1 MHETRGPQ
9 PELADGLAA
18 YLAAVR
24 RPIGSPLPLETVR
37 LLADRDAHRVA
48 FPRAA
53 GMTVASSFAPGGGQE
68 TPVRIY
74 RPSGAGRQS
83 AILYFHG
90 GGFTTGSIES
100 YDGLA
105 TALAEATG
113 ATVISVQYHRL
124 PEATPRSVLE
134 QCRSVLGWI
143 VRTAD
148 TLQVDRTQLAVAGDS
163 AGAFLA
169 TQLAVVARDA
179 GGPRLTCQLLC
190 YGAYALDPGRA
201 SLVATHDAGLPQPAI
216 EAMIATYRECSA
228 RDVAPLASPLS
239 LDDLSGLPTAL
250 ILSGEH
256 DALLEEGRDY
266 AARLRAARVSVEERI
281 APGMCHGFLR
291 AVAFSEPARAE
302 MRWLG
307 NAYRNHLQARM
318 N

>member
-1 MHETRGPQ
+1 
-9 PELADGLAA
+9 L
-18 YLAAVR
+18 V
-24 RPIGSPLPLETVR
+24 
-37 LLADRDAHRVA
+37 ADRDAHRIA

-53 GMTVASSFAPGGGQE
+53 GMTVTSSFAPGVRQE
-68 TPVRIY
+68 TPVRLY
-74 RPSGAGRQS
+74 RPPGVGRQS

-90 GGFTTGSIES
+90 GGFTAGSIES
-100 YDGLA
+100 YDGFA
-105 TALAEATG
+105 MALAEATG

-124 PEATPRSVLE
+124 PEATPQAVLE
-134 QCRSVLGWI
+134 QCRSVLGW
-143 VRTAD
+143 VRRMAHA
-148 TLQVDRTQLAVAGDS
+148 LEVDRTQLAVAGDS

-169 TQLAVVARDA
+169 THLAAVARDA

-190 YGAYALDPGRA
+190 YGAYALDPDRA

-228 RDVAPLASPLS
+228 RDAEPLVSPLA
-239 LDDLSGLPTAL
+239 LDDLSGLPAAL
-250 ILSGEH
+250 ILTGEH
-256 DALLEEGRDY
+256 DALLEEGRGY
-266 AARLRAARVSVEERI
+266 AARLRAAGVPVEERI

-307 NAYRNHLQARM
+307 NAYRNHLQART